1 MTNKKN
7 FSDAIR
13 TLLKIASR
21 YTIHHKWDNATFQ
34 QIKAVPN
41 TNIGD
46 LGEEFV
52 SDYCKA
58 LGFTIG
64 VKKTRLGSFDRMINS
79 KRVEIKTATEDVSG
93 HFQFNHIRYEPK
105 YEFDL
110 LFCLGIAPNDIL
122 FNVYTKKDVAKGA
135 AGTMVKMASGGVYD
149 DFKLTKKRG
158 DMFPISQLKKILS
171 KFTN

>member
-7 FSDAIR
+7 FSDATR

-21 YTIHHKWDNATFQ
+21 YTIHPKWDNATFQ

-58 LGFTIG
+58 LGFIIE

-110 LFCLGIAPNDIL
+110 LFCLGW
-122 FNVYTKKDVAKGA
+122 
-135 AGTMVKMASGGVYD
+135 
-149 DFKLTKKRG
+149 
-158 DMFPISQLKKILS
+158 
-171 KFTN
+171 